1 MKKIIIS
8 ITVLLVIIT
17 GCSKNKQADKEINYY
32 SDRVGVS
39 NEVSKLGLGK
49 NDASLTAPEEKELKI
64 VFGGSL
70 DLESRE
76 YDKAVETLY
85 QYADRYKMI
94 IEKMEES
101 YSGVNR
107 NLYVTLRIPSGSFA
121 EFMKEASN
129 IGKVNHSSTNRSDF
143 TKAYNDNS
151 IEIEALEVQKERLMT
166 MLKEADTIEEML
178 LVSDRLTQVE
188 TSLNKLRSRNDTID
202 MDVEYSSIT
211 LTLRERGESTV
222 KTASFWERLKETVS
236 DSFHNLTTNLEGFVF
251 WLIYALPYLLIVGL
265 LAILFIKKI
274 TPVIKKRKEA
284 KNLKE
289 NN

>member
-8 ITVLLVIIT
+8 ITVLLVLIT
-17 GCSKNKQADKEINYY
+17 GCSMNKQADKEINYY
-32 SDRVGVS
+32 GDRVVNS
-39 NEVSKLGLGK
+39 DEAYKLGIGK
-49 NDASLTAPEEKELKI
+49 NDSSLVSPEENNLKI

-85 QYADRYKMI
+85 QYVERYRMI

-101 YSGVNR
+101 YSGINR

-129 IGKVNHSSTNRSDF
+129 IGKVNHSTTNRSDF

-166 MLKEADTIEEML
+166 MLKEADTIEEMM
-178 LVSDRLTQVE
+178 LVSDRLTQIE
-188 TSLNKLRSRNDTID
+188 TSLNKLKSRNDSID

-211 LTLRERGESTV
+211 LTLREKGESTV
-222 KTASFWERLKETVS
+222 KTASFWERLKEAVA
-236 DSFHNLTTNLEGFVF
+236 DSFHSLTGNAEGFVI
-251 WLIYALPYLLIVGL
+251 WLIYAFPYLLIIGL
-265 LAILFIKKI
+265 IALLFTRKI
-274 TPVIKKRKEA
+274 TPVIKKKREARK
-284 KNLKE
+284 LKE